1 MAQLSAGWCSPEA
14 SLSARPSL
22 RLPDAPASPDQPAA
36 RAALTGHIGLVFDR
50 AQHIHDT
57 VETHMSASGSGLRL
71 PRVPLR
77 EAWMITGVEEK

>member
-1 MAQLSAGWCSPEA
+1 MLAGGFSQRQAKPQA
-14 SLSARPSL
+14 ARRSGQS
-22 RLPDAPASPDQPAA
+22 RQPAA
-36 RAALTGHIGLVFDR
+36 RAALTGQIGFVLDR